1 MSSTYERLPFAHFL
15 EVTECRS
22 GEPLELAAMA
32 ELAGYSDGDALQAG
46 WPSILAAAQ
55 ATDVKTPDSGG
66 RDPFLD
72 LETIQRAFIRG
83 LTYTGP
89 VVAMWALF
97 PKSIDRTVMT
107 YLAAIVILSW
117 GGSLALTYVTGMT
130 VLANEQAA
138 WRRAALFATLA
149 TVMVATIGAGL
160 YVADIITVRVALVGF
175 LQALYF
181 FCASPLMLRS
191 KYAFLATTAVLGAA
205 AGAFSLFSSSPG
217 WAGAARVVTAACLA
231 APAFELRRLAVTPG
245 EVTEQNV
252 RPDHRDVLSYA
263 LYGIAFGLLVLWPS
277 VANATSPTA
286 RISLIIICGLAISE
300 TAVAYARRRG
310 AKLLAVSYHAP
321 SFVTGTR
328 RVIWRALALY
338 LVPVALSI
346 LLICTRMAQ
355 TGTELQVVIPAGVT
369 VLGLGAVQILSLLCL
384 ALHGIRMAAG
394 TLSFF
399 VVVLLGATPLASVG
413 PSRTALYLAIICGL
427 VISLTLAVRLLSQRP
442 VNYL

>member
-1 MSSTYERLPFAHFL
+1 MRSTFERLPFAHFL
-15 EVTECRS
+15 EVTECRT

-32 ELAGYSDGDALQAG
+32 ELAGYSDRDAIEAG
-46 WPSILAAAQ
+46 WPSILDAAL
-55 ATDVKTPDSGG
+55 ATQVKTPAAGG

-97 PKSIDRTVMT
+97 PTSIDRTVMS
-107 YLAAIVILSW
+107 YLASIVILSW

-149 TVMVATIGAGL
+149 TVLAASIGAGL
-160 YVADIITVRVALVGF
+160 YVADVISLRVALVGL
-175 LQALYF
+175 LQTVYF
-181 FCASPLMLRS
+181 FCASPLMLRTQ
-191 KYAFLATTAVLGAA
+191 YRFLATTAVLGAG
-205 AGAFSLFSSSPG
+205 AGAFSLFTSSPSL
-217 WAGAARVVTAACLA
+217 AGAARVVTAACLA
-231 APAFELRRLAVTPG
+231 APAFKLRSLAVTPG
-245 EVTEQNV
+245 EVQEQHV
-252 RPDHRDVLSYA
+252 RPDYRDVLSYA

-310 AKLLAVSYHAP
+310 AKLLAISYHAP
-321 SFVTGTR
+321 SFVSGTR
-328 RVIWRALALY
+328 RVISRALALY
-338 LVPVALSI
+338 LIPVALSI
-346 LLICTRMAQ
+346 TFICFRMAQ
-355 TGTELQVVIPAGVT
+355 GGQDAHLVVPAGVT
-369 VLGLGAVQILSLLCL
+369 VMGLGTVQILSLLCL
-384 ALHGIRMAAG
+384 ALHGIRLAAG
-394 TLSFF
+394 TLSLF
-399 VVVLLGATPLASVG
+399 VIVLLSTTPLANEG

-427 VISLTLAVRLLSQRP
+427 MISLTMAVRLLSQRP